1 MPAPHCRNG
10 SCRYVGVL
18 AYKTISTLKPKIP
31 RKIYVLFSTLI
42 LFPCKVNFLIKRL
55 ISPCAAAPAGHSQAC
70 WTFQDLHTGPT
81 FQTLKMTSRKAKKSV
96 LNKISQIDLG
106 APTFLEIKN
115 RNWNGKDKEAVDMR
129 KKIQK
134 YTLLFPV
141 WWPGGGTKQFGNF
154 IWIDRY

>member
-1 MPAPHCRNG
+1 M
-10 SCRYVGVL
+10 
-18 AYKTISTLKPKIP
+18 KPKIP

-106 APTFLEIKN
+106 APTFLEIKKN
-115 RNWNGKDKEAVDMR
+115 EIEMGKIKKLWTWERKYRN
-129 KKIQK
+129 IP
-134 YTLLFPV
+134 YYL
-141 WWPGGGTKQFGNF
+141 QFDGLEEEQNSLAISF
-154 IWIDRY
+154 G